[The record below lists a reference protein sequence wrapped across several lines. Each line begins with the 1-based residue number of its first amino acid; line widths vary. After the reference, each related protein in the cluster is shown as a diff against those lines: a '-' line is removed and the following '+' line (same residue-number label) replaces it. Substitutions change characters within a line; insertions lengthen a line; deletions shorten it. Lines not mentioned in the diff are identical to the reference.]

1 MTEPARTSP
10 AVSSFDLAN
19 IAVFAALTCV
29 LALVPA
35 IPVGPLGVPITL
47 QTLAVFLTGMV
58 LGGWRGFLALALYV
72 VVGLLGV
79 PVFAGFT
86 GGPAVLVGPSAGYL
100 LSFPFAAALVGW
112 LSHRFVRVER
122 VRRRE
127 GSSAADPDRRSAL
140 PLKLFVAGLAG
151 MVLSHVVGVVGMM
164 VNGHLT
170 LQAAIV
176 ADMLYVPGDVVKVA
190 VAALIAV
197 AVHRAFPRMAGAVL

>member
-1 MTEPARTSP
+1 EAARAPRT
-10 AVSSFDLAN
+10 VTSFDLAN

-86 GGPAVLVGPSAGYL
+86 GGPAVLGTPTAGFL
-100 LSFPFAAALVGW
+100 LSFPFAAGIVGW
-112 LSHRFVRVER
+112 LSHHFVRVER
-122 VRRRE
+122 VNRRE
-127 GSSAADPDRRSAL
+127 GSSAVDPDRRTAL
-140 PLKLFVAGLAG
+140 GLKLFLAGLAG
-151 MVLSHVVGVVGMM
+151 LVVTHIMGIIGMAINGSMPVGDAVL
-164 VNGHLT
+164 
-170 LQAAIV
+170 
-176 ADMLYVPGDVVKVA
+176 ADLIFIPGDVIKA
-190 VAALIAV
+190 LLAALIAV

>member
-112 LSHRFVRVER
+112 LSHRSVRVER

-127 GSSAADPDRRSAL
+127 GSSAVDPDRRSAL
-140 PLKLFVAGLAG
+140 WVKLFGAGLAG
-151 MVLSHVVGVVGMM
+151 LVLSHVVGIVGMV
-164 VNGHLT
+164 VNGGLA
-170 LQAAIV
+170 LQAAAV
-176 ADMLYVPGDVVKVA
+176 ADLAFVPGDVLKA
-190 VAALIAV
+190 LVAALIAV